1 MSFPVINVGTTPND
15 GTGDVLR
22 DAFITVN
29 DNFQAVSDA
38 LDDKATAT
46 SVTAETAAR
55 VSDIATLTAEIATK
69 QDAADGAV
77 VDENAI
83 HFNAAETLTNTEKD
97 QHALNAG
104 LFVTIPFQL
113 IPYGTTITTQTLKL
127 VLPDKFFI
135 HDIFLTVNERVVGS
149 GGSLLISYSL
159 DQGATTHAYGTA
171 LAMTGTG
178 RVQSTAIPTAVIL
191 GGTST
196 NLVLTVTNTET
207 GSPIAKGLILWLR
220 GHFAV

>member
-1 MSFPVINVGTTPND
+1 MSFPIINVGTDPND

-29 DNFQAVSDA
+29 DNFAATSDA
-38 LDDKATAT
+38 LDAKATV
-46 SVTAETAAR
+46 SGLTAEVAAR
-55 VSDIATLTAEIATK
+55 VSDTAATVAALALKA
-69 QDAADGAV
+69 DAIDGPAI
-77 VDENAI
+77 DPNAPHSNI
-83 HFNAAETLTNTEKD
+83 AETYTNTQKD
-97 QHALNAG
+97 QLALNMG
-104 LFVTIPFQL
+104 LFVTVPLQL

-127 VLPDKFFI
+127 ILPDKFFI
-135 HDIFLTVNERVVGS
+135 HDIYLTVNERVVGS

-178 RVQSTAIPTAVIL
+178 RVLSTGIPIPVIP
-191 GGTST
+191 GGTATS
-196 NLVLTVTNTET
+196 LVLTVTDTET

-220 GHFAV
+220 GHYAL

>member
-1 MSFPVINVGTTPND
+1 MPFPQINVGTAPND

-29 DNFQAVSDA
+29 DNLDSVDTA
-38 LDDKATAT
+38 LAAKAAT
-46 SVTAETAAR
+46 SA
-55 VSDIATLTAEIATK
+55 LTAEEAARIADDAALAALIATK
-69 QDAADGAV
+69 QDAADGDV
-77 VDENAI
+77 VD
-83 HFNAAETLTNTEKD
+83 TNTVHNNATETFTNTQKD
-97 QHALNAG
+97 QFALNAG

-149 GGSLLISYSL
+149 GGSLLISYSF

-178 RVQSTAIPTAVIL
+178 RVQSTGIPTPVIL